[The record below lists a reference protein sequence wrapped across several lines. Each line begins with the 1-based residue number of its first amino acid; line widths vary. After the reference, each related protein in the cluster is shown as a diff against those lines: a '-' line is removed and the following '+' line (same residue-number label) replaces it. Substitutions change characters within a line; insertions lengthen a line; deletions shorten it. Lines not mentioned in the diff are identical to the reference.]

1 MPSYANVCSVF
12 RPPLFIFV
20 RKMDIKMIIEIKEIE
35 FDSPEYKDEVELRDK
50 ILREPLGLNF
60 TAEQLK
66 SEENEHHLGAYLS
79 GKLVGCLLLKPV
91 DCKTIK
97 MRQVAVDGTYQAK
110 GIGKKLVEY
119 SERLALEKNFDKIIL
134 NARDTAVKFYLKL
147 GYRIEG
153 EMFIEVEI
161 PHYRMSKKLF

>member
-1 MPSYANVCSVF
+1 
-12 RPPLFIFV
+12 
-20 RKMDIKMIIEIKEIE
+20 
-35 FDSPEYKDEVELRDK
+35 
-50 ILREPLGLNF
+50 
-60 TAEQLK
+60 
-66 SEENEHHLGAYLS
+66 
-79 GKLVGCLLLKPV
+79 
-91 DCKTIK
+91 